1 MREKELLTFVHTTL
15 LDFISIICR
24 TYSGIKS
31 VFMHH
36 SIYAARLQSVTSD
49 TTLNSHQKLTKF
61 NKQDSDMITSK

>member
-1 MREKELLTFVHTTL
+1 
-15 LDFISIICR
+15 
-24 TYSGIKS
+24 
-31 VFMHH
+31 MHH